1 MNITLI
7 SFDNWGLNDGIA
19 TNLHQK
25 GHTVHHID
33 FSSFIYKYPNPF
45 YKVYNFIL
53 KNLFKK
59 NLKNIYYGEE
69 IIKRLKQI
77 DEKQDIILTI
87 KGDFIDSKFL
97 LELKEY
103 CSKSIGFFNDSA
115 TRCPKINNVASAFD
129 KAFSFEKDDCKNLK
143 LDFAPNWINRE
154 VTTTSEVIEYQVFN
168 ISSKDKRFLTISK
181 IASELKSKK
190 IKYKFMILDKNH
202 KITSSEI
209 DLITKKV
216 SLDEIS
222 KYVEK
227 SQALLDVNRKGQ
239 KGLTFRI
246 FESIGLEKKLITTN
260 RDIVNYDFY
269 NPNNILVIDEENP
282 EIPASFFES
291 SYQKLPSEIYNN
303 YTINAWTATVLS
315 IK

>member
-1 MNITLI
+1 M
-7 SFDNWGLNDGIA
+7 
-19 TNLHQK
+19 
-25 GHTVHHID
+25 
-33 FSSFIYKYPNPF
+33 
-45 YKVYNFIL
+45 
-53 KNLFKK
+53 
-59 NLKNIYYGEE
+59 
-69 IIKRLKQI
+69 
-77 DEKQDIILTI
+77 
-87 KGDFIDSKFL
+87 

-103 CSKSIGFFNDSA
+103 CSKSIGFFNDSS

-154 VTTTSEVIEYQVFN
+154 VTTTSEVVEYQVFN